1 MPSRTLSRHC
11 CSCILAP
18 TAASHSLCTRNRCPP
33 CKGFTPKLS
42 ATYEKLKAAGKKLS
56 VVFCSSDRDQ
66 KQFQEY
72 FGSMPADWYAV
83 PPGDKRKEQ
92 LSTLFEVQGI
102 PSLVILDAATG
113 ETINANARGMVG
125 SDPEGAKYPWKP
137 PPVSDLGDEA
147 PRAAAL
153 EAVRRDGHALFC
165 SAAELR
171 GDRAVVLEAV
181 RQDGFALN
189 HASRE
194 LKGDRT
200 VVLEAVRQKG
210 LALQFA
216 AAELRGD
223 RTVVLAAV
231 RQEGCALQD
240 ASAEL
245 RKDRE
250 VVIEAVRQNGC
261 ALRRASEDLREDFE
275 VVLEAVRQNG
285 LALFDARRR
294 GDRAVVLEAVRQNG
308 LSLKFATDRL
318 RGDLDVVLE
327 ALRQCPEETDRV
339 LQFAAKEMRNEPV
352 LQPRNVVNNC
362 LAGSGARAPVFCI
375 SSLARTRDE
384 GKDAIKAVTRS
395 VNGVEES
402 FVFGEKATLGDL
414 AAALVA
420 RMHGEEASTLVCL
433 QLSQGSM
440 VQPSQMLAP
449 LKDFF

>member
-362 LAGSGARAPVFCI
+362 LAGSGARAPPPWHGREMR
-375 SSLARTRDE
+375 ARTRS
-384 GKDAIKAVTRS
+384 KR
-395 VNGVEES
+395 
-402 FVFGEKATLGDL
+402 
-414 AAALVA
+414 
-420 RMHGEEASTLVCL
+420 
-433 QLSQGSM
+433 
-440 VQPSQMLAP
+440 
-449 LKDFF
+449 